1 MYNFNIINIKTHTNF
16 LSCSQLGAAENV
28 IYSKGKKHE
37 EQNNS
42 QELRKLNIYKLYTCR
57 LQRHKTICMY
67 T

>member
-1 MYNFNIINIKTHTNF
+1 MYNYNIINIKTHTIF
-16 LSCSQLGAAENV
+16 LSCSQLETAENA

-42 QELRKLNIYKLYTCR
+42 KELGKVNIYKLYTCR
-57 LQRHKTICMY
+57 LQRHKTKCMY